1 MSARKGL
8 GRGLSNLLPDS
19 LMTTIE
25 ENQDDHLIV
34 KVATNRLRP
43 NPNQPRKE
51 FDPEELE
58 GLAASIKEQ
67 GIIQPLTV
75 IREENGYT
83 IVSGERRWRASE
95 MAGIKEVPVI
105 VRNLDAQ
112 QVMEI
117 ALIENIQRVDLNAV
131 EEAQA
136 YAALMEAFR
145 LTHGEIAIRV
155 GKSRAV
161 ITNSLRLLNL
171 PNPLKEHIARGTL
184 TAGHGRALLGLEE
197 EAQMLAGAKKVLENN
212 LNVRETESLVKK
224 MKADKHQKE
233 EKKPLKGKDPYIENL
248 ENWLV
253 HRYNTKVEISDRNH
267 KGKITLSYHSLD
279 ELNHLLELLGY
290 EESYEK

>member
-25 ENQDDHLIV
+25 DGDDDQLIV
-34 KVATNRLRP
+34 KVAINRLRP
-43 NPNQPRKE
+43 NPNQPRRD
-51 FDPEELE
+51 FATEELE

-75 IREENGYT
+75 VREENGYT

-95 MAGIKEVPVI
+95 MAGIKEVPVM
-105 VRNLDAQ
+105 VRNLDPQ

-117 ALIENIQRVDLNAV
+117 ALIENIQRVDLNAI

-136 YAALMEAFR
+136 YAALMESFN

-155 GKSRAV
+155 GKGRTAV
-161 ITNSLRLLNL
+161 TNSLRLLNL
-171 PNPLKEHIARGTL
+171 PQPLLDHVSQGEL

-197 EAQMLAGAKKVLENN
+197 ETQMLQVAKKVIEEQLS
-212 LNVRETESLVKK
+212 VRETEALVKK
-224 MKADKHQKE
+224 IKTFDGQEPTKSMPKA
-233 EKKPLKGKDPYIENL
+233 KDPYIENL

-253 HRYNTKVEISDRNH
+253 HRYNTKVEISDHNH

-279 ELNHLLELLGY
+279 ELNSLLDLLGY
-290 EESYEK
+290 EE

>member
-25 ENQDDHLIV
+25 DSDEEQLIV

-43 NPNQPRKE
+43 NPNQPRRD
-51 FDPEELE
+51 FALEELE

-75 IREENGYT
+75 VREDNAYT

-95 MAGIKEVPVI
+95 MAGIKEVPVM
-105 VRNLDAQ
+105 VRNLDSQ
-112 QVMEI
+112 EIMEI
-117 ALIENIQRVDLNAV
+117 ALIENIQRVDLNAI

-136 YAALMEAFR
+136 YAALMDNFN

-155 GKSRAV
+155 GKGRAA

-171 PNPLKEHIARGTL
+171 PQPLMDQIAQGAL

-197 EAQMLAGAKKVLENN
+197 EKEILEAAKKIIQEQLS
-212 LNVRETESLVKK
+212 VRETEALVKK
-224 MKADKHQKE
+224 MKTLKE
-233 EKKPLKGKDPYIENL
+233 EETAESKPKAKDPYIENL

-253 HRYNTKVEISDRNH
+253 HHYNTKVEISDRNY

-279 ELNHLLELLGY
+279 ELNNLLDLLGY
-290 EESYEK
+290 EE